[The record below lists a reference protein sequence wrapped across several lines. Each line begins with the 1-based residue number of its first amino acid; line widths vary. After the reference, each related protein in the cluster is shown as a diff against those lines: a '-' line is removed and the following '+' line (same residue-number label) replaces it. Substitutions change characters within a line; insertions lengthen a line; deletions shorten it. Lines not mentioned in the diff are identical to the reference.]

1 MTPTPR
7 ADPGLGLVLEFLGL
21 LWEMNHALA
30 KTSKRMEARFGV
42 TGPQRLVIKIVA
54 KVPDISAGRLA
65 QILHLHPSTLTP
77 ILIRLEARRLLVR
90 TADPRDRR
98 RVTVRLTAD
107 GRRLA
112 GASSGEVE
120 QAVTIVLANSRK
132 ADIEA
137 TRAVLR
143 RLIGALEG

>member
-1 MTPTPR
+1 MTSAPR
-7 ADPGLGLVLEFLGL
+7 ADPGLGIVLEFLGL

-30 KTSKRMEARFGV
+30 KTSKRMKARFGV

-54 KVPDISAGRLA
+54 KVPEISAGRLA

-90 TADPRDRR
+90 TPDPRDRR

-120 QAVTIVLANSRK
+120 RAVKRVLANSGR

-137 TRAVLR
+137 TRAVLQ
-143 RLIGALEG
+143 RLIGALER